1 MNLLAIESSSKKL
14 TIGLFVSGKIS
25 KLSSTK
31 INDTANALPL
41 LVNQILKENSLI
53 RTDVDAICISTGP
66 GSFTSLRIGMS
77 YTKGLAMSLDIPIIP
92 ISTFDSLVYNFKGA
106 SAYVL
111 IYSHGKTFYLSDYS
125 VEDNFLKCNSKQRTI
140 LIDEVL
146 KLKRKIIYNGPE
158 NYFNE
163 FKLKNLDIE
172 LINLKVENLIEIA
185 DSNYQLLKT
194 KSLDNLV
201 PNYVGNFEVK

>member
-1 MNLLAIESSSKKL
+1 
-14 TIGLFVSGKIS
+14 
-25 KLSSTK
+25 
-31 INDTANALPL
+31 
-41 LVNQILKENSLI
+41 
-53 RTDVDAICISTGP
+53 
-66 GSFTSLRIGMS
+66 MS
-77 YTKGLAMSLDIPIIP
+77 YAKGLAMSLDIPIIP

-185 DSNYQLLKT
+185 HSNYQLLKT

>member
-25 KLSSTK
+25 KLSSVK

-41 LVNQILKENSLI
+41 LVNQIIKENSLK
-53 RTDVDAICISTGP
+53 RTDVDAICISSGP

-77 YTKGLAMSLDIPIIP
+77 YAKGLAMSLDIPIIP

-106 SAYVL
+106 SAHVL

-125 VEDNFLKCNSKQRTI
+125 VEDNFLKCNSKHRTI

-185 DSNYQLLKT
+185 HSNYQLLKT

>member
-1 MNLLAIESSSKKL
+1 MIKYL
-14 TIGLFVSGKIS
+14 

-41 LVNQILKENSLI
+41 LVNQILKENSLK
-53 RTDVDAICISTGP
+53 RTDVDAICISSGP

-77 YTKGLAMSLDIPIIP
+77 YAKGLAMSLDIPIIP

-125 VEDNFLKCNSKQRTI
+125 VEDNFLKCNSKQ
-140 LIDEVL
+140 
-146 KLKRKIIYNGPE
+146 
-158 NYFNE
+158 
-163 FKLKNLDIE
+163 
-172 LINLKVENLIEIA
+172 
-185 DSNYQLLKT
+185 
-194 KSLDNLV
+194 
-201 PNYVGNFEVK
+201 

>member
-14 TIGLFVSGKIS
+14 TIGLFVSDKIS

-41 LVNQILKENSLI
+41 LVNQIIKENSLK
-53 RTDVDAICISTGP
+53 RTDVDAICISSGP

-77 YTKGLAMSLDIPIIP
+77 YAKGLAMSLDIPIIP
-92 ISTFDSLVYNFKGA
+92 ISTFDSLVYSFKGA

-111 IYSHGKTFYLSDYS
+111 IYSHGKTFYLYDYS

-185 DSNYQLLKT
+185 HSNYQLLKT